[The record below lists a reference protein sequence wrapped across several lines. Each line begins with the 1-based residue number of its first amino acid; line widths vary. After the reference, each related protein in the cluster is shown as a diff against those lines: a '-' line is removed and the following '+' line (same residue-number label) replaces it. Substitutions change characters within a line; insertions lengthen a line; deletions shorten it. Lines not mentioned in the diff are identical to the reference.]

1 MKLQNVIISDRV
13 PPARVHAET
22 ECGHKA
28 LPLQQRPLLPV
39 PLPSSFL
46 NILLGMANTTLR
58 IDSTNTRDAVC
69 DNTRDAVCDIIKAQG
84 RVRPSDSTARQRERD
99 DMKERE

>member
-46 NILLGMANTTLR
+46 NILPGMANTTLR
-58 IDSTNTRDAVC
+58 IDST
-69 DNTRDAVCDIIKAQG
+69 NTRDAVCDIIKAQG

-99 DMKERE
+99 DMKERD